1 MAYAFSGYPH
11 DLRNAKQMAKKRIC
25 IGKMDLDG
33 AYLRI
38 HANATTALT
47 CIEIVEKL
55 ACLYM
60 RLPFGT
66 TRATIEYMTTG
77 KAEIG
82 LGKNLP
88 RYEYW
93 DTENL
98 NSPHRYSLPKE
109 DKQQSKNHL
118 WNIGYPISG
127 HHIHRSINGWVHW
140 QHHHHNSQ
148 WQKLD
153 RTRKKYGSI
162 VH

>member
-1 MAYAFSGYPH
+1 
-11 DLRNAKQMAKKRIC
+11 
-25 IGKMDLDG
+25 MDLDG

-118 WNIGYPISG
+118 
-127 HHIHRSINGWVHW
+127 
-140 QHHHHNSQ
+140 
-148 WQKLD
+148 
-153 RTRKKYGSI
+153 
-162 VH
+162 